1 MFFYC
6 TFVILNEKGMMIG
19 TIVNTCTII
28 VGTLIGVALHKGI
41 KVSYAQ
47 IRYSLG

>member
-1 MFFYC
+1 M
-6 TFVILNEKGMMIG
+6 GMMIG

-28 VGTLIGVALHKGI
+28 VGTLIRVALHMGI